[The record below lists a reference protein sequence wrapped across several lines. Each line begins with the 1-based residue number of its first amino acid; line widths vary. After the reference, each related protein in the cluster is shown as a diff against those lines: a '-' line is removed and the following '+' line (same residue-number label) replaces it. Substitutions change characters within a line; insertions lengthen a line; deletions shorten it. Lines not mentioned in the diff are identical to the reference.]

1 MTDDLTKKGGPDR
14 SRISLSEEWEVQYW
28 TKELGVTR
36 RALEHAVARVGNSA
50 EAVRCELFGR

>member
-1 MTDDLTKKGGPDR
+1 MTDNLNKKGGPDR

-36 RALEHAVARVGNSA
+36 KALEHAVARVGNSA
-50 EAVRCELFGR
+50 EAVRCELYGR